1 MQLVRDKNPACSILF
16 GVAAIQLL
24 IGLLGWFVHRENP
37 NVEMPELKWFLYS
50 FQSGAFT
57 WLDWALTFSG
67 AIYVI
72 LGFVARSAT
81 LPAALFAAA
90 IYAGFLGRNCT
101 HVHFCCAITLVAYF
115 RFRKSQPDNS
125 SGYLFERSIAG
136 RNSPSD
142 TFLYARRTG

>member
-37 NVEMPELKWFLYS
+37 DVEMPELKWFLYS

-90 IYAGFLGRNCT
+90 IYAGFLGLQALLHPT
-101 HVHFCCAITLVAYF
+101 LLLTGAVTKVLLSVLLLVAVVLAL
-115 RFRKSQPDNS
+115 KLPPVPT
-125 SGYLFERSIAG
+125 RSAEHRI
-136 RNSPSD
+136 
-142 TFLYARRTG
+142 